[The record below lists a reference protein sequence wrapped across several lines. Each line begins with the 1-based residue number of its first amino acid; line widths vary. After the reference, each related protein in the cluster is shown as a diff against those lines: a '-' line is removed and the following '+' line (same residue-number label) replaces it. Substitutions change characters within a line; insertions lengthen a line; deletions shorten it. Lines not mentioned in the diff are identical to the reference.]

1 MYLTFDDAFTALAEE
16 SYYRELFNG
25 TYTNPDGCAIRAT
38 HFISARDNNYA
49 LVNKH
54 FGGGSQNILKILKLN
69 SCIES
74 KYQYFQVNKYFYM
87 GHEVAAH
94 SIT

>member
-1 MYLTFDDAFTALAEE
+1 MISLQCFQIVYLTFDDAFTALAEE

-54 FGGGSQNILKILKLN
+54 FGGGVKMYTKN
-69 SCIES
+69 S
-74 KYQYFQVNKYFYM
+74 KTKQLYRK
-87 GHEVAAH
+87 
-94 SIT
+94 